1 MENSKT
7 KDKSVEQLE
16 LEVSIEKLMN
26 ETEVPV
32 EKKLQDLNKM
42 QLQLITMDNARYNQD
57 IEFQLRD
64 D

>member
-16 LEVSIEKLMN
+16 LEASIEQLMN
-26 ETEVPV
+26 NTEVPV